1 MQMMM
6 ALILTALA
14 TTNGALDDAALRYN
28 KLEGVAVPVA
38 IGAMPESA
46 LRKPFIV
53 PAWTKDI
60 ALQPAEAAAL
70 VALGEFRER
79 RANRRKWTAAEYVAG
94 WALENVAQSGQSTA
108 GYPGIDPNRGEP
120 PVVSSGAAPSTI
132 RYQRR
137 LGQLGSCTG
146 ALASGLAK
154 LSAARPSDDFTQ
166 FAFRMRQRL
175 GTAMLPPDS
184 SCMSAS

>member
-14 TTNGALDDAALRYN
+14 TTNSSLDDAALRYN
-28 KLEGVAVPVA
+28 KLDGVAVPVA
-38 IGAMPESA
+38 IGAMPENSA
-46 LRKPFIV
+46 RKPFVV
-53 PAWTKDI
+53 PGWTKEI
-60 ALQPAEAAAL
+60 ALQPVEAAAL
-70 VALGEFRER
+70 VALGEFREVR
-79 RANRRKWTAAEYVAG
+79 LNRRKWTAPEYVAG
-94 WALENVAQSGQSTA
+94 WALENATQSGKSTA
-108 GYPGIDPNRGEP
+108 GYQGIDPNRGE
-120 PVVSSGAAPSTI
+120 APLVGYNGITAMT

-184 SCMSAS
+184 SCMTAS